1 MEDLSGAIWQGNFV
15 RVADIKF
22 DDYIQVKSS
31 VYGIPTLDYTEV
43 LKMCRN
49 IVAGRRPY
57 IFNDEN
63 WGLGQESL
71 EESAISTA
79 DWDKENERN

>member
-1 MEDLSGAIWQGNFV
+1 M

-22 DDYIQVKSS
+22 DDYIRIKSS
-31 VYGIPTLDYTEV
+31 VYGIPTLDYTEFQ
-43 LKMCRN
+43 KMCRD

-57 IFNDEN
+57 ISNDEN